1 MPSAPVPTVPPPAD
15 QVPPGGPRHPVA
27 LLAIRRRLSP
37 SALAGTAGLVGVLI
51 LWQLVGAIFFH
62 KTQAIPTPTAVL
74 RQMGKDGWSF
84 YWPNLQTTLAE
95 AMKGWFWGNLL
106 AVGAAMLF
114 LIAPVFERPLLQLG
128 VASYCLPP
136 VAILPIFAIVFSG
149 ETPKVILAA
158 MSVFFTTL
166 IGTLVGLR
174 SADAAALDLIHAYG
188 GGTSKKLIK
197 VRLPASLPSMFAGL
211 CIAAPAAVLGAIIG
225 EFLGGNRGLGVAMI
239 NSMQALDIARTWG
252 IALVATAAA
261 GAGYAL
267 TTFVGRL
274 LTPWAPRGARA

>member
-1 MPSAPVPTVPPPAD
+1 MTAVW
-15 QVPPGGPRHPVA
+15 
-27 LLAIRRRLSP
+27 RRLSP
-37 SALAGTAGLVGVLI
+37 TTLAGVGGLLGVI
-51 LWQLVGAIFFH
+51 VLWQVLGATAFSGSH
-62 KTQAIPTPTAVL
+62 AVPTPTQVL
-74 RQMGKDGWSF
+74 SQMGKDGWSF

-95 AMKGWFWGNLL
+95 AAKGWFWGNVLGI
-106 AVGAAMLF
+106 AMAMLF
-114 LIAPVFERPLLQLG
+114 LIAPVFERPLIQLG

-149 ETPKVILAA
+149 ETPKVLLAA

-174 SADAAALDLIHAYG
+174 SADAAALDVVHAYG
-188 GGTSKKLIK
+188 GGAAKKLIK

-252 IALVATAAA
+252 LALVATVVA
-261 GAGYAL
+261 GAAYAV
-267 TTFVGRL
+267 TTLAGRL
-274 LTPWAPRGARA
+274 LTPWAPRGA